1 MQKYCIKNKMCYN
14 KCVMLVSLKFNNA
27 FIFSKETSFSL
38 KADLRNKRL
47 ASNVIESPADNVL
60 KSACIYGSNNSG
72 KTCLVRVIRSLRNVI
87 LSRPSDISPNL
98 FSNNPV
104 VSISCVF
111 VQDEKEWEYSF
122 SLNMASLEFLYERF
136 VRIDYDKYNNPK
148 AEIYF
153 ERDFINQKFYSKD
166 AVLNQSLPLMGRTNI
181 LIHVVDVSTLQYLR
195 EARQILITFASKI
208 VFVDMNNIPL
218 NQTVALLK
226 NHDAMQKD
234 IVSFIKN
241 ADLDLEDFKYLDT
254 EIPAPKQ
261 EFPQQNPSEDVI
273 AMKIQQSFEDSLRL
287 TSVYKGVQVPS
298 LLFDSTGTKK
308 IAALASYVVS
318 ALKKGLI
325 LVVDELD
332 SSIHFKLTR
341 SIVSMFNNELNDK
354 AQLIFTAHDVSL
366 MDCKKLFRKEQ
377 IWFVH
382 KDDDGVYLYPLSS
395 FTAEDGVRETTDII
409 EKYKRG
415 ILGAIPEPD
424 MLKTLL
430 QVKNE

>member
-1 MQKYCIKNKMCYN
+1 
-14 KCVMLVSLKFNNA
+14 MLVSLKFNNA
-27 FIFSKETSFSL
+27 FIFSRETNFSL
-38 KADLRNKRL
+38 KADMRNKRL
-47 ASNVIESPADNVL
+47 SSNVMELASDNVL
-60 KSACIYGSNNSG
+60 KSACVYGSNNSG
-72 KTCLVRVIRSLRNVI
+72 KTCLVRIIRALWSVIMSQPGDI
-87 LSRPSDISPNL
+87 LPNMFSTDPS
-98 FSNNPV
+98 

-111 VQDEKEWEYSF
+111 IQDQKEWEYSF
-122 SLNMASLEFLYERF
+122 ILNTLTMEFIYEKF
-136 VRIDYDKYNNPK
+136 QRIDYDQYKNTKP
-148 AEIYF
+148 ELYF

-166 AVLNQSLPLMGRTNI
+166 DVLNQSLPLMGRTNI
-181 LIHVVDVSTLQYLR
+181 LIHVVDVSTLPYLK
-195 EARQILITFASKI
+195 EARQILMAFASKI
-208 VFVDMNNIPL
+208 VIVDMNNIPL
-218 NQTVALLK
+218 AQTVSMLK
-226 NHDAMQKD
+226 SHNELQKE

-241 ADLDLEDFKYLDT
+241 ADLDLEDFKYI
-254 EIPAPKQ
+254 ENAVSSKRNNFSSRQ
-261 EFPQQNPSEDVI
+261 PSEDVI

-308 IAALASYVVS
+308 IAALASYVVT

-382 KDDDGVYLYPLSS
+382 KDDDGVYLYSLAS
-395 FTAEDGVRETTDII
+395 FTAEEGVRETSDII

-415 ILGAIPEPD
+415 VLGAIPEPD

-430 QVKNE
+430 QVKNGK